1 MCVCVGEGVRKRG
14 RKGGNMQVLNMDERK
29 QRKQTCDTET
39 VCEIGWGCTHM
50 WSSPPHTHPSLCEAP
65 LQPPVLRQQG
75 CHGNV
80 IQAMTLGISL
90 TIRGRLNTPSSAA
103 PWEEQWE
110 QKKEGGGQR
119 PQSAAERW
127 RRAGSPQDHR
137 VETFTVFMYGS
148 CAVHS
153 FSELLD
159 VLAHSDHFLC
169 RSKRRRLKA
178 LCCLPNDGGQ
188 IEAVCKNT
196 RHMNHWAKCTKSI
209 KWNSKNESRVY
220 IVGSLAVFWTAVLPV
235 EILRVS
241 AIKNSER
248 TKYVLYGF
256 RSPGTL
262 MKSGIKA

>member
-1 MCVCVGEGVRKRG
+1 MCVWGGGGVRKRG

-110 QKKEGGGQR
+110 QKKEGGGSTHKVQPR
-119 PQSAAERW
+119 GGGVPAL
-127 RRAGSPQDHR
+127 HR
-137 VETFTVFMYGS
+137 ITGWKRSRSLCTAPVPCIRLVSYWMFWLIRTTS
-148 CAVHS
+148 CAEVS
-153 FSELLD
+153 D
-159 VLAHSDHFLC
+159 TVLKPCVAFLMMEV
-169 RSKRRRLKA
+169 R
-178 LCCLPNDGGQ
+178 
-188 IEAVCKNT
+188 
-196 RHMNHWAKCTKSI
+196 
-209 KWNSKNESRVY
+209 
-220 IVGSLAVFWTAVLPV
+220 
-235 EILRVS
+235 
-241 AIKNSER
+241 
-248 TKYVLYGF
+248 
-256 RSPGTL
+256 
-262 MKSGIKA
+262 